1 LVRTV
6 VVQVGPHRELEAGG
20 VPVNLAALDALVE
33 SGYPRPQLVRPAWE
47 DLCGSWD
54 FAFDDA
60 NVGLDQGWWR
70 PGAGPFGRTITV
82 PFPPESRASGV
93 NDQGPHSVVWYRRR
107 VELPQLS
114 NGERIILHFGA
125 VDYEASV
132 FVDGKLVGAHQ
143 GGHTPFAFDVTPFA
157 GLKEDVVIV
166 VRAQDGSS
174 AVHQPRGKQ
183 DWQERPHQIWYERTT
198 GIWQPVWSEVVPR
211 EHVIGVEL
219 VPDIENALVTGRID
233 LAGDV
238 WGACLGVQLSLGGIC
253 SEGKRAE
260 RAMIHH

>member
-1 LVRTV
+1 
-6 VVQVGPHRELEAGG
+6 
-20 VPVNLAALDALVE
+20 
-33 SGYPRPQLVRPAWE
+33 
-47 DLCGSWD
+47 
-54 FAFDDA
+54 
-60 NVGLDQGWWR
+60 
-70 PGAGPFGRTITV
+70 
-82 PFPPESRASGV
+82 
-93 NDQGPHSVVWYRRR
+93 
-107 VELPQLS
+107 
-114 NGERIILHFGA
+114 
-125 VDYEASV
+125 
-132 FVDGKLVGAHQ
+132 VDGKLVGGHQ

-174 AVHQPRGKQ
+174 DVHQPRGKQ
-183 DWQERPHQIWYERTT
+183 DRQERPHQIWYERTT